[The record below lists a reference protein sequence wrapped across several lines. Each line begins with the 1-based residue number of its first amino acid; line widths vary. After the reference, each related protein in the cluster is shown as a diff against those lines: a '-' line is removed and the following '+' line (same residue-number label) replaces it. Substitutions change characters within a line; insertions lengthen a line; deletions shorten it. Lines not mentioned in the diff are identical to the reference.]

1 MSFNL
6 ILSTNINFKNYNKIT
21 TLVVQKLVIYKYSL
35 ATLIIS
41 DFLSETIPIVE
52 DWSIFTSLKV
62 HVYNPDTKINLRYIF
77 VQLIHSLL
85 SSNAKINKKYFQ
97 YFKWYWSLKFLLS
110 HVLRISL
117 FVDIFFCINHNI
129 WKYIRF
135 KKVKHCCILYHK
147 SIIIKD
153 KINKQFLQ

>member
-52 DWSIFTSLKV
+52 D
-62 HVYNPDTKINLRYIF
+62 
-77 VQLIHSLL
+77 
-85 SSNAKINKKYFQ
+85 
-97 YFKWYWSLKFLLS
+97 
-110 HVLRISL
+110 
-117 FVDIFFCINHNI
+117 
-129 WKYIRF
+129 
-135 KKVKHCCILYHK
+135 
-147 SIIIKD
+147 
-153 KINKQFLQ
+153 